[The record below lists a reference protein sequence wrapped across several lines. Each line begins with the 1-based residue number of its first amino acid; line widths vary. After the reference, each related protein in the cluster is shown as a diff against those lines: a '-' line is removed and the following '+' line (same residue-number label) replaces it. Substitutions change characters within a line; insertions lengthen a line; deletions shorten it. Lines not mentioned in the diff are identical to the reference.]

1 MPRTRRRLKGW
12 RSPLTRRVLII
23 NMAALLI
30 PILGLLHLDQYR
42 ASLIV
47 SELDALEVQGHAFA
61 LSLVNVA
68 ALVDETGTDYL
79 HPFATRQQMRVLFS
93 DTGVRARVFA
103 RTGELVADSFALT
116 GAGARIQVVEL
127 DPPKSGIVTYIG
139 QFYDEL
145 PALFP

>member
-103 RTGELVADSFALT
+103 RRSTG
-116 GAGARIQVVEL
+116 
-127 DPPKSGIVTYIG
+127 
-139 QFYDEL
+139 
-145 PALFP
+145 